1 MKTSLSFR
9 QAGSILPTALMSTTV
24 LAMIA
29 AAAMYRVMPRLSTTY
44 HSASWAEALY
54 AAEAG
59 ADMALK
65 AANDSLTTPAT
76 AWNAWTP
83 SDAATF
89 PKTWVPTV
97 APHSGDGNTKI
108 YTKVTV
114 DNTVVDGA
122 GKKWLRVRSMGVAE

>member
-9 QAGSILPTALMSTTV
+9 QAGSILPTALMSTTI

-54 AAEAG
+54 AAETG
-59 ADMALK
+59 ADMALR
-65 AANDSLTTPAT
+65 AAKHSLTAPAT
-76 AWNAWTP
+76 AWAGWSP
-83 SDAATF
+83 SDGNTF
-89 PKTWVPTV
+89 PKTWVPTI

-108 YTKVTV
+108 YTKVT
-114 DNTVVDGA
+114 G
-122 GKKWLRVRSMGVAE
+122 R